1 MCGIAGILSDSITH
15 SRKDDV
21 KKMLDL
27 ILHRGP
33 DGIGFVDSAYG
44 TIGHV
49 RLSILDGT
57 TAASQPFVSDGFI
70 LSYNGEIYNYKEL
83 KSDLSSMQYVSE
95 SDTEVLFNYLA
106 SSGIDETLKRL
117 RGMFAFCWHD
127 KATGETFLVRD
138 RFGIKPLFYT
148 LTPDNELVFA
158 SELKSLLAV
167 CKPQLN
173 QFRSTY
179 AVLGGLERDGFGTA
193 WNSIYQVPPGHFLK
207 YNNGKTNLVKY
218 FSASDYINE
227 SYYNELDRMKQSD
240 LVYQLDGLLRQAVED
255 MGMGD
260 IPAGSF
266 MSGGVDSGLIS
277 YYGKDSNPDIKLFS
291 CDVDGHQ
298 SEAFLARTNAN
309 AIGSKLYMSTYR
321 DNQCISELVSCT
333 WHYESP
339 LVVHFNAIPL
349 SGLSKLT
356 RQFSTKAVL
365 TGEGA
370 DELFVGYPHLVG
382 GGLETILLSPY
393 RLLDF
398 IYSVLP
404 GLKRFKEKRSFGVSF
419 HNALRNT
426 SNGEYSGW
434 SNHDD
439 LKAYDFLSSDDRDKH
454 LQSLKMMNTHLL
466 SLLWRN
472 DRMGMMH
479 SIESRFPFLDERV
492 VQFALNLPY
501 RHKVALVNRFSNIK
515 HPFQSGKH
523 LVRMV
528 ASRYLPKQVAFG
540 SKKGFPVDG
549 LHLLDIAPNFFENG
563 FLAEILQ
570 LDKSGLNRFFSSMDG
585 YTKSL
590 FGMVEIWGKL
600 FVEAKSLSEVNNAV
614 FENFSHRYA

>member
-57 TAASQPFVSDGFI
+57 TAASQPFVSDGYI

-83 KSDLSSMQYVSE
+83 KSDLSSRQYVSE
-95 SDTEVLFNYLA
+95 SDTEVLFHYLA

-179 AVLGGLERDGFGTA
+179 AFLGGLERDGFGTA

-227 SYYNELDRMKQSD
+227 SFYNELDRMKQSD

-393 RLLDF
+393 RL
-398 IYSVLP
+398 
-404 GLKRFKEKRSFGVSF
+404 
-419 HNALRNT
+419 
-426 SNGEYSGW
+426 
-434 SNHDD
+434 
-439 LKAYDFLSSDDRDKH
+439 DFLSSDDRDKH

-614 FENFSHRYA
+614 FENFSHRPA